1 MTTATG
7 HHQLDAACADV
18 ATGHHAHLTGRSNHS
33 RPPTVLCLTGEQA
46 RVNVRRGNDRT
57 PTTTVRQLRTVC
69 AGAVVLL
76 TASACTATA
85 THPRPTVTPPPATQV
100 QARQAG
106 PSPVAAATLRAIAA
120 AEVGTTITPVTDPY
134 AMRADVPHLARSE
147 ARAIRAALG
156 AWPRSKIMGIT
167 LAWVTMSG
175 PGFNERPRLVW
186 LVSVDPYGG
195 AFVEGTP
202 ACGTYDYIVDFID
215 PATGRMLVGTAASK
229 VTGLRPLPVIGPT
242 PSIAS
247 SNSCPP
253 GPL

>member
-1 MTTATG
+1 MPNRRTGTGERETRQRQDTNDNGSAAAGRVCRGRRASCRLRMHRDRHAPAAYSDTAPATG
-7 HHQLDAACADV
+7 Q
-18 ATGHHAHLTGRSNHS
+18 G
-33 RPPTVLCLTGEQA
+33 
-46 RVNVRRGNDRT
+46 
-57 PTTTVRQLRTVC
+57 
-69 AGAVVLL
+69 
-76 TASACTATA
+76 
-85 THPRPTVTPPPATQV
+85 

-120 AEVGTTITPVTDPY
+120 AEVGTTITPVTDPN
-134 AMRADVPHLARSE
+134 AMQADVPHLARSE
-147 ARAIRAALG
+147 ARAIHAALG

-202 ACGTYDYIVDFID
+202 ACGTYDYIVDFIG